1 MENNQKR
8 SEKEKIGQMVKLL
21 GAVEKDVELYEV
33 VDWGMRLKEIQERR

>member
-1 MENNQKR
+1 
-8 SEKEKIGQMVKLL
+8 MVKLL

>member
-1 MENNQKR
+1 
-8 SEKEKIGQMVKLL
+8 MVKFL